1 MTTDAVITARAPG
14 KLFIAGEYA
23 VVTPGEPSVLV
34 AVDRYL
40 TARLTESRGAGSIH
54 SPEYGQVPLRWT
66 RSGDGVAIDREHHP
80 YDYVLATITL
90 AEELRAELGLA
101 PRFFDLRLDSGLDDV
116 TGRKFGLGSSAAV
129 TVATAAAIDEFY
141 GFGLT
146 RLELFKL
153 ALLATIHVSP
163 SASGADVAAST
174 FGGWIGYRSPDRA
187 TLRERAA
194 TTSVAELLR
203 SDDAWDGLEIVR
215 LPPPET
221 LRLLVGWTGSPAST
235 ERLVDEIRRHAR
247 AGDVDLPAFLLDSR
261 ACVSELWD
269 ALNRG
274 DDAATMTAVHDARRL
289 LQQLGRQAGVDIE
302 TARLSALCDTA
313 ESVGAVGKSS
323 GAGGGDCGIVLAP
336 ESADIAGLLRNW
348 EAHDIRHLTISVH
361 PPSSAPTTAPSSAS
375 ITPGVVDVG

>member
-80 YDYVLATITL
+80 YDYVLETITV
-90 AEELRAELGLA
+90 AEQLRAELGLR

-129 TVATAAAIDEFY
+129 TVATARVIDEFY

-146 RLELFKL
+146 RSELFRL
-153 ALLATIHVSP
+153 ALLATIRVSP
-163 SASGADVAAST
+163 AASGADVATST
-174 FGGWIGYRSPDRA
+174 FGGWIGYRSPDREA
-187 TLRERAA
+187 LLARSVSTP
-194 TTSVAELLR
+194 VAELLR
-203 SDDAWDGLEIVR
+203 DEDAWEGLAIVR
-215 LPPPET
+215 LPPPAG

-235 ERLVDEIRRHAR
+235 ERLVDEITRRAR
-247 AGDVDLPAFLLDSR
+247 DGDVDFPAFLLDSR

-269 ALNRG
+269 ALIAG
-274 DDAATMTAVHDARRL
+274 DDRGTMAAVSAARRL
-289 LQQLGRQAGVDIE
+289 LRRLGGDAGVAIE
-302 TARLSALCDTA
+302 TDRLAALCDTA
-313 ESVGAVGKSS
+313 EAVGAAGKSS

-336 ESADIAGLLRNW
+336 EDADTAGLLRSW

-361 PPSSAPTTAPSSAS
+361 PSE
-375 ITPGVVDVG
+375 GVVDVG